1 MRGRNAV
8 VVLAAAGAAVAVAGA
23 VDASIP
29 DSAGVIH
36 ACRVTQPSLGPL
48 GALRV
53 VDTAAGQTCRLGEVA
68 LTWSQTGPTG
78 GRGPTGAR
86 GLTGARGS
94 TGSRGPTGA
103 KGATGARGSTG
114 SRGPTGAKGATG
126 ARGSTGSRGP
136 TGGKGATG
144 THGPTGAT
152 GSTGPTG
159 PVGSGPF
166 VDAYETTIQQLAV
179 ANSFQKVTWDTV
191 RVANGVA
198 LVSPGTDLV
207 VSEGGV
213 YTLTV
218 TMRMLNSNTS
228 IAAGT
233 VVDVHVNGALVEAQ
247 KLNVG
252 AIDDGVLT
260 ISALLPLNAG
270 DDIDVSWSAS
280 LTGVEL
286 DPSGFGGNEIA
297 LYRVR

>member
-1 MRGRNAV
+1 VRGRNAV
-8 VVLAAAGAAVAVAGA
+8 VALAAAGAAFAVASA

-29 DSAGVIH
+29 DAAGVIH
-36 ACRVTQPSLGPL
+36 ACRITQPSLGPL

-78 GRGPTGAR
+78 GRGPTGAH
-86 GLTGARGS
+86 GPTGARGA

-103 KGATGARGSTG
+103 KGATGARGPTG
-114 SRGPTGAKGATG
+114 SGGPTGV
-126 ARGSTGSRGP
+126 
-136 TGGKGATG
+136 KGATG
-144 THGPTGAT
+144 TRGPTGAT

-159 PVGSGPF
+159 PVGSGPY

-207 VSEGGV
+207 VSESGV
-213 YTLTV
+213 YALTV
-218 TMRMLNSNTS
+218 TMRMLNTNTS

-280 LTGVEL
+280 LIGVEL
-286 DPSGFGGNEIA
+286 DPSGLGGNEIA